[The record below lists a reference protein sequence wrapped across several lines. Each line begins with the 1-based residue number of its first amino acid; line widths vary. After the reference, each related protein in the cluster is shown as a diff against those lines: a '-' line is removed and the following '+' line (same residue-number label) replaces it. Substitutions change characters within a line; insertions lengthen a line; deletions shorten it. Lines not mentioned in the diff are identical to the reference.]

1 MGRIVWLGCF
11 AYFMVGLA
19 TVVFGALLPE
29 LLHAYGKSYTGGG
42 QLVFAQFAGFFI
54 GVALTPR
61 LIDWL
66 GYPRTIWLGMLS
78 LAVTHAV
85 FFSEPMWGLVIA
97 FAAING
103 FAFGMTQTAL
113 GTYLLETTDQAAKT
127 MSRLEV
133 AFGIGALFMPI
144 VSGILIAK
152 QDWIWSFAIVSI
164 ASFMNLLFWTRDA
177 MTAGHRYKPKQTRP
191 SGSSPDRGTTLEKAP
206 LSASLLL
213 LFVGF
218 VFLYTGLETSL
229 NNFLPSIFSQQFALP
244 SSDASLSVTLLW
256 VAMVIGRFATGYLAD
271 RIGYD
276 RFLLYS
282 AIGAGLSLACMT
294 MTGYPIAAFGFVMTT
309 GLFLSGIFAIL
320 IVYANR
326 VFAGNT
332 KRITSTLIASGGVGG
347 AVLPYATGWSMDT
360 MSAAGTVWL
369 LVGCALL
376 MLVCLLRIRM
386 SAGRRVVESATSDQ
400 VSV

>member
-1 MGRIVWLGCF
+1 MRRMVWLGCF

-29 LLHAYGKSYTGGG
+29 LLQDYGKSYTSGG
-42 QLVFAQFAGFFI
+42 QLVFAQFAGFFL

-61 LIDWL
+61 LIYWL
-66 GYPRTIWLGMLS
+66 GYPRMIWLGMLS
-78 LAVTHAV
+78 LTIIHAV

-97 FAAING
+97 FAALNG
-103 FAFGMTQTAL
+103 CGFGITQTAL

-144 VSGILIAK
+144 MTGMLIAK
-152 QDWIWSFAIVSI
+152 VDWIWAFAIVSV
-164 ASFMNLLFWTRDA
+164 AAFVNLLFWTRSALTASRHQPMKTVATVDA
-177 MTAGHRYKPKQTRP
+177 AGDVSMDKTPV
-191 SGSSPDRGTTLEKAP
+191 SPA
-206 LSASLLL
+206 LLL

-218 VFLYTGLETSL
+218 IFLYTGLETSL
-229 NNFLPSIFSQQFALP
+229 NNFLPSIFSQQFALH

-256 VAMVIGRFATGYLAD
+256 VAMVVGRFATGYIAD
-271 RIGYD
+271 RIRYD

-294 MTGYPIAAFGFVMTT
+294 MTGHPIAAFGLVMTT
-309 GLFLSGIFAIL
+309 GLFLSGIFAVL

-360 MSAAGTVWL
+360 MSASGTVWL
-369 LVGCALL
+369 LVGCAFL
-376 MLVCLLRIRM
+376 MLTCMLRIRM
-386 SAGRRVVESATSDQ
+386 TARRRNA
-400 VSV
+400 VSVTIDTFAG

>member
-1 MGRIVWLGCF
+1 MRRIVWLGCS

-29 LLHAYGKSYTGGG
+29 LLLSYGKSYTSGG

-97 FAAING
+97 FAALNG
-103 FAFGMTQTAL
+103 CGFGMTQTAI

-144 VSGILIAK
+144 VTGILIAK
-152 QDWIWSFAIVSI
+152 YDWIWSFAIVAVAAFI
-164 ASFMNLLFWTRDA
+164 NMLFWTRNA
-177 MTAGHRYKPKQTRP
+177 MTAGRNKPMKTMP
-191 SGSSPDRGTTLEKAP
+191 SVSAAYQDTTIKKAP

-213 LFVGF
+213 VFVGF

-229 NNFLPSIFSQQFALP
+229 NNFLPSIFSQQFALH

-256 VAMVIGRFATGYLAD
+256 VAMVIGRFATGYIAD
-271 RIGYD
+271 RLRYD
-276 RFLLYS
+276 RFLFYS
-282 AIGAGLSLACMT
+282 AIGAGLSLAGMT
-294 MTGYPIAAFGFVMTT
+294 MIGHPIAAFGFVMTT
-309 GLFLSGIFAIL
+309 GLFLSGIFAVL

-347 AVLPYATGWSMDT
+347 AVLPYATGWSMD
-360 MSAAGTVWL
+360 MLSATGAVWM
-369 LVGCALL
+369 LVGCAFL
-376 MLVCLLRIRM
+376 MLVCLFRIRM
-386 SAGRRVVESATSDQ
+386 SAGRRDIESVTSLDH
-400 VSV
+400 